1 MTGLLDSNMNY
12 INKTNYGINTVNS
25 LYNKK
30 ENNKTLKNS
39 PARNLLMY
47 GGCAGIGSA
56 IGYSIKLKPL
66 DGHDEVND
74 LGRLVS
80 KRKTQISHAAGSWRN
95 ALIGAFIGI
104 LTAFMI
110 DCIRTKKAD
119 KANKSSFK
127 VSA

>member
-1 MTGLLDSNMNY
+1 MTSLLASNMNY

-25 LYNKK
+25 LNNKK

-47 GGCAGIGSA
+47 GGCAGIGSV
-56 IGYSIKLKPL
+56 IGYLTEVDGPDVNGSGVKVVAKIKKV
-66 DGHDEVND
+66 H
-74 LGRLVS
+74 
-80 KRKTQISHAAGSWRN
+80 SWRN

-127 VSA
+127 ASA

>member
-1 MTGLLDSNMNY
+1 MTSLLDSNMSY

-56 IGYSIKLKPL
+56 IGYSI
-66 DGHDEVND
+66 E
-74 LGRLVS
+74 VS
-80 KRKTQISHAAGSWRN
+80 KDLVPDTNVKGNRNDGKRLAQKMKTPDFAGKWRN

-119 KANKSSFK
+119 KGK
-127 VSA
+127 

>member
-1 MTGLLDSNMNY
+1 MTGLLDSNMSY

-25 LYNKK
+25 LNNKK

-66 DGHDEVND
+66 DGHDEIND
-74 LGRLVS
+74 LGHSLS
-80 KRKTQISHAAGSWRN
+80 KRKTRIPHAAGSWRN

-104 LTAFMI
+104 LTAFTI

-119 KANKSSFK
+119 KAKESSFRA
-127 VSA
+127 SA

>member
-1 MTGLLDSNMNY
+1 MTSISTTNY
-12 INKTNYGINTVNS
+12 PLKTNYGLNTVNS
-25 LYNKK
+25 LNNKK

-56 IGYSIKLKPL
+56 IGYLFKI
-66 DGHDEVND
+66 DGPDIVNF
-74 LGRLVS
+74 S
-80 KRKTQISHAAGSWRN
+80 KRGGPGNKTKTRIFSWRN

-104 LTAFMI
+104 LTAFTI
-110 DCIRTKKAD
+110 DCIKTKKAN

-127 VSA
+127 ASA